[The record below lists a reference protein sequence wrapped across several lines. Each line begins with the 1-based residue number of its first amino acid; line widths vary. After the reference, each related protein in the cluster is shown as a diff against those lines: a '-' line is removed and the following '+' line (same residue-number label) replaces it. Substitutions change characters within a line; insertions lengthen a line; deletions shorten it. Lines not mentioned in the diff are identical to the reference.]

1 MRRALATIVL
11 TIAVALAGASA
22 ATAKDVATTVTVTK
36 APTVVNGEPIAIH
49 VKLTDATGAPVEGAL
64 LRLFVPV
71 TYMGLDKNAISGE
84 GTTGPHGTAVIRFA
98 PSATGPLD
106 TTIAFWGMP
115 GYAGSETTFHVD
127 VQQPAYTYMPEPVG
141 LQAWWARAYLIPVP
155 FLIVWGIYVLVIT
168 MIVRIRRAGRTLAT
182 STEPTS

>member
-1 MRRALATIVL
+1 MRRALATLVL
-11 TIAVALAGASA
+11 TIAVALAGATA

-49 VKLTDATGAPVEGAL
+49 VKLTDATGAPVEGGL

-84 GTTGPHGTAVIRFA
+84 GTTGPNGTTVIRFA
-98 PSATGPLD
+98 PSATGSLN

-115 GYAGSETTFHVD
+115 GYAESETALRVD
-127 VQQPAYTYMPEPVG
+127 VQQPAYVYAPEPVG
-141 LQAWWARAYLIPVP
+141 LQAWWARAYFIPVP
-155 FLIVWGIYVLVIT
+155 FLSVWGIYVLVIT
-168 MIVRIRRAGRTLAT
+168 MVVRIRRAGASLAT
-182 STEPTS
+182 STDPTS